1 VKNRMRQKKKK
12 KKKNGAKVEEEF
24 ARIYLSL

>member
-1 VKNRMRQKKKK
+1 MRQKK

>member
-1 VKNRMRQKKKK
+1 MKNRMRQKKK